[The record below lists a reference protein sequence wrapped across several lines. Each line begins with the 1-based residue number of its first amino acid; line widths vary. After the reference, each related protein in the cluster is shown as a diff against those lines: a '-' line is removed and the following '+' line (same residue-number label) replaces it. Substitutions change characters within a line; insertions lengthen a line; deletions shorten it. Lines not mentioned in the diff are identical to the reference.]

1 MRPRRFRR
9 PRALIALSLGIL
21 GVVALAP
28 TIAAALSLCLGW
40 AIFGASAVLLGLG
53 LFAELE
59 E

>member
-1 MRPRRFRR
+1 MRRRRFRR
-9 PRALIALSLGIL
+9 PRALIALSLGIF

-28 TIAAALSLCLGW
+28 TVGAFSLCLGW